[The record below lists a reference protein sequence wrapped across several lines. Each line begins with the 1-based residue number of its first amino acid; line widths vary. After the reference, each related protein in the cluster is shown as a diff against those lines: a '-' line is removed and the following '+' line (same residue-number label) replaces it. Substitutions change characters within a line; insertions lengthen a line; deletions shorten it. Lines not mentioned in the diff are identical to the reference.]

1 MKEATPEGEKP
12 MARDGQAAVVTQ
24 RRGHVLLV
32 TLNRPDARNAVNLVV
47 SLGLGNAL
55 EEAEADAAEGPRAF
69 AGKRV
74 PNWQAR

>member
-1 MKEATPEGEKP
+1 MYDMPAEIDVTA
-12 MARDGQAAVVTQ
+12 DGPL
-24 RRGHVLLV
+24 RIV